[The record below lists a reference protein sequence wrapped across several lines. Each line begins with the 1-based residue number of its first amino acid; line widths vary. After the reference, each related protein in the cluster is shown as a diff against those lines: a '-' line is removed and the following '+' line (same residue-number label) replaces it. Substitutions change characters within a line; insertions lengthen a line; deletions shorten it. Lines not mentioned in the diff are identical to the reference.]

1 MEMFSFFQTRKV
13 INIAYFNGFHGKK
26 FFYRKK
32 FQLYEFVCHT
42 GTRKNLFT
50 SNVSVT
56 TLIKFEGLPAKK
68 TWKILRGIF
77 LELP

>member
-1 MEMFSFFQTRKV
+1 MEMFPFFQNRKV
-13 INIAYFNGFHGKK
+13 INIAYSNGFHAKK
-26 FFYRKK
+26 NFSIGKK

-50 SNVSVT
+50 SNTSVT
-56 TLIKFEGLPAKK
+56 TLIEFEGLPAK
-68 TWKILRGIF
+68 TWKILREIF